1 MSREK
6 HIDTNEETG
15 IDVFESLETPKMY
28 KVILHNDDYTT
39 MEFVIEIL
47 ERIFNK
53 NTQEATTIMLDV
65 HKRGAGICGI
75 YTYDIAVT
83 KVAQVHELA
92 VQNQF
97 PLRCS
102 YEEE

>member
-1 MSREK
+1 MSKERQ
-6 HIDTNEETG
+6 IDTNEETG
-15 IDVFESLETPKMY
+15 IDVFEKIDTPKMY
-28 KVILHNDDYTT
+28 RVILHNDDYTT

-47 ERIFNK
+47 EKIFDK
-53 NTQEATTIMLDV
+53 NSQEANSIMLNV
-65 HKRGAGICGI
+65 HKRGRGICGI

>member
-1 MSREK
+1 MSKERRV
-6 HIDTNEETG
+6 DTNEETG
-15 IDVFESLETPKMY
+15 IDVFERLDTPRMY

-39 MEFVIEIL
+39 MEFVVEIL
-47 ERIFNK
+47 ERVFQK
-53 NTQEATTIMLDV
+53 NNLEATNIMLDV
-65 HKRGAGICGI
+65 HKRGRGICGV